1 MTGDS
6 KLSSYTRLL
15 DVVGVIMAVA
25 ALGLVA
31 GIVRRPV
38 AAPIQRALVAAV
50 VLTLLGCWYA
60 AAGR

>member
-25 ALGLVA
+25 ALGII
-31 GIVRRPV
+31 GSY
-38 AAPIQRALVAAV
+38 AL
-50 VLTLLGCWYA
+50 LLMEAFHGHPRFV
-60 AAGR
+60 G

>member
-25 ALGLVA
+25 ALGII
-31 GIVRRPV
+31 GRF
-38 AAPIQRALVAAV
+38 AL
-50 VLTLLGCWYA
+50 LLMEAFQGHPRFV
-60 AAGR
+60 G